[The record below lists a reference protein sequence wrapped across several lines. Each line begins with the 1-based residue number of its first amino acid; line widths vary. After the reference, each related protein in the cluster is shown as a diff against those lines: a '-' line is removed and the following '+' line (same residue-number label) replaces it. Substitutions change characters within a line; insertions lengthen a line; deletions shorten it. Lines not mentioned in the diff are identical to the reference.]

1 MAMRDSYEEFFGK
14 LHINKDQFFE
24 FGLNETI
31 YADREKAQVFWNE
44 LKLRIRKNDP
54 VYIRRF
60 GRNRESNRLYEHF
73 YNYGLGINNIKIDPS
88 NNNKPTSV
96 IREMT
101 GYSKTKNSKYSL
113 ITNYQVSHIFGRT
126 KNIYLFTAP
135 WNIAYLPKIV
145 DPFSGHEAKGEM
157 AKEFQKLL
165 KRNTYNRF
173 KNLIEDYN
181 QIISASNFQEKINKY
196 IENISKENTFTEPE
210 INRLTR
216 SISREFS
223 TIEFST
229 L

>member
-1 MAMRDSYEEFFGK
+1 MTMRDSYEKFFEQC
-14 LHINKDQFFE
+14 HINKDKFFK

-31 YADREKAQVFWNE
+31 YADREKAKVFWNE
-44 LKLRIRKNDP
+44 LKLRIGKKNP
-54 VYIRRF
+54 VYMRRF

-73 YNYGLGINNIKIDPS
+73 YKHGFGINNIKIDPS
-88 NNNKPTSV
+88 NNNEPTSV

-101 GYSKTKNSKYSL
+101 GFSKTKNAKYNL
-113 ITNYQVSHIFGRT
+113 IKNYQVSHIFGRT

-165 KRNTYNRF
+165 KLNTYNRF

-181 QIISASNFQEKINKY
+181 QIISTSNFQEKINEY
-196 IENISKENTFTEPE
+196 IENISKEIIFTKPE
-210 INRLTR
+210 TKRLTK
-216 SISREFS
+216 SIREEFS
-223 TIEFST
+223 TIEIT
-229 L
+229 T

>member
-1 MAMRDSYEEFFGK
+1 
-14 LHINKDQFFE
+14 
-24 FGLNETI
+24 
-31 YADREKAQVFWNE
+31 
-44 LKLRIRKNDP
+44 
-54 VYIRRF
+54 
-60 GRNRESNRLYEHF
+60 
-73 YNYGLGINNIKIDPS
+73 
-88 NNNKPTSV
+88 
-96 IREMT
+96 
-101 GYSKTKNSKYSL
+101 
-113 ITNYQVSHIFGRT
+113 
-126 KNIYLFTAP
+126 
-135 WNIAYLPKIV
+135 
-145 DPFSGHEAKGEM
+145 M

-196 IENISKENTFTEPE
+196 TENISKENTFTESE